1 MICLNSLCYACLEK
15 LFQAFVLERLNH
27 RRSVAC
33 CATEFKSGASLLA
46 AASSLAF
53 CRANRIIHR
62 IREKICESGMDK
74 TLIAIW
80 LAQVVALSRL
90 PKNQPLKVSGR
101 GYVS

>member
-1 MICLNSLCYACLEK
+1 
-15 LFQAFVLERLNH
+15 
-27 RRSVAC
+27 
-33 CATEFKSGASLLA
+33 
-46 AASSLAF
+46 
-53 CRANRIIHR
+53 
-62 IREKICESGMDK
+62 MDK